1 MLHAHAPTA
10 EQHALPSAQRGH
22 DAISHAGAPVGV
34 AETLADEP
42 GSAVLHPPAAQRPS
56 DIVQSTQLAPAA
68 PHALSPAPLLH
79 VPLESQHPLHVW
91 VSHEPIDGCGDA
103 LSAICIA
110 PATAANAPATA

>member
-22 DAISHAGAPVGV
+22 DAISHAAALVGV
-34 AETLADEP
+34 AETPTAEP
-42 GSAVLHPPAAQRPS
+42 GYAVLHPPPAQRPS
-56 DIVQSTQLAPAA
+56 DIVQSTHVAPAA
-68 PHALSPAPLLH
+68 PQALSPAPLRH
-79 VPLESQHPLHVW
+79 VPLESQQPLHVW

-110 PATAANAPATA
+110 PAAAANAPATA